1 MLPSTSTS
9 LFPNRTRPG
18 PRDAYCLRA
27 ADAARSLNY
36 RIKLFVFVL
45 CALAILFLLNTGH
58 SALNTISRLD
68 QVEAERDQWQ
78 RPTEVLHAL
87 DIKPGDVVVDLG
99 CGSGYF
105 ALRLSPQAGKDGRV
119 LAEDIRRLPLV
130 FLWFR
135 TILKSDRN
143 ITVVHGELTD
153 PHLPVQRVNE
163 VLIANTYHELTDSQ
177 VILVHVRQALVSGG
191 RLVVVDRAPNPADIS
206 SSRLAGHEISA
217 EQVEKELRRAQ
228 FEIVTLQ
235 NNFIDKDPDS
245 ESWWLIVARKP

>member
-1 MLPSTSTS
+1 
-9 LFPNRTRPG
+9 
-18 PRDAYCLRA
+18 
-27 ADAARSLNY
+27 LNY
-36 RIKLFVFVL
+36 RLKLLLFVL
-45 CALAILFLLNTGH
+45 GALAIFFLFNTGY

-78 RPTEVLHAL
+78 HPTEVLHAL

-105 ALRLSPQAGKDGRV
+105 ALRLSPQAGKNGRV
-119 LAEDIRRLPLV
+119 LGEDIRRLPLV

-135 TILKSDRN
+135 TILKNEHN
-143 ITVVHGELTD
+143 ITVVRGDATD
-153 PHLPVQRVNE
+153 PHLPPERVNE

-177 VILVHVRQALVSGG
+177 AILAHVRESLLPDG
-191 RLVVVDRAPNPADIS
+191 RLVVVDRAPKPSDIGAS
-206 SSRLAGHEISA
+206 PLAEHEISA

-235 NNFIDKDPDS
+235 NNFIDKDPDN

>member
-1 MLPSTSTS
+1 
-9 LFPNRTRPG
+9 
-18 PRDAYCLRA
+18 
-27 ADAARSLNY
+27 LNY

-45 CALAILFLLNTGH
+45 CALAIFFLFNTGY

-68 QVEAERDQWQ
+68 QVEAERDRWQ
-78 RPTEVLHAL
+78 HPTEVLHAL
-87 DIKPGDVVVDLG
+87 DIKAGNVVVDLG

-105 ALRLSPQAGKDGRV
+105 ALRLSSQVGKDGRV

-135 TILKSDRN
+135 TILKNERN
-143 ITVVHGELTD
+143 ITVIHGDVTD
-153 PHLPVQRVNE
+153 PHLPPGRVNE
-163 VLIANTYHELTDSQ
+163 ALIANTYHELTDSQ
-177 VILVHVRQALVSGG
+177 AILAHVRESLMPGG
-191 RLVVVDRAPNPADIS
+191 RLVVVDRAPKPSDIGAS
-206 SSRLAGHEISA
+206 PLAEHEISA

-235 NNFIDKDPDS
+235 NNFIDKDPDN

>member
-1 MLPSTSTS
+1 M
-9 LFPNRTRPG
+9 
-18 PRDAYCLRA
+18 
-27 ADAARSLNY
+27 NY
-36 RIKLFVFVL
+36 RLKLLLFSVCV
-45 CALAILFLLNTGH
+45 LAIFFLLNTGY

-68 QVEAERDQWQ
+68 QVEAERDRWQ
-78 RPTEVLHAL
+78 HPTEVLHAL
-87 DIKPGDVVVDLG
+87 DIKAGDVVVDLG

-105 ALRLSPQAGKDGRV
+105 ALRLSSQAGKNGRI

-135 TILKSDRN
+135 TILKNERN
-143 ITVVHGELTD
+143 ITVIHGDVTD
-153 PHLPVQRVNE
+153 PHLPPERVNG

-177 VILVHVRQALVSGG
+177 AIVAHVRESLMPGG
-191 RLVVVDRAPNPADIS
+191 RLVVVDRTPKPSDVGTS
-206 SSRLAGHEISA
+206 PLAEHEISA

-235 NNFIDKDPDS
+235 NNFIDKDPDN

>member
-1 MLPSTSTS
+1 
-9 LFPNRTRPG
+9 
-18 PRDAYCLRA
+18 
-27 ADAARSLNY
+27 LNY
-36 RIKLFVFVL
+36 RLKLLLFFL
-45 CALAILFLLNTGH
+45 CALVIFFLLNTGY

-78 RPTEVLHAL
+78 RPSEVLHAL
-87 DIKPGDVVVDLG
+87 DIKPGDLVVDLG

-135 TILKSDRN
+135 TILKNQRN
-143 ITVVHGELTD
+143 ITVIHGDVTD
-153 PHLPVQRVNE
+153 PQLPPGRVNE

-177 VILVHVRQALVSGG
+177 AILRHVRESLISSG
-191 RLVVVDRAPNPADIS
+191 RLVVVDRTPKPSDIRAAP
-206 SSRLAGHEISA
+206 LAEHEISA

-228 FEIVTLQ
+228 FEIVTLE
-235 NNFIDKDPDS
+235 NNFIDKDPDN

>member
-1 MLPSTSTS
+1 
-9 LFPNRTRPG
+9 
-18 PRDAYCLRA
+18 
-27 ADAARSLNY
+27 LND

-45 CALAILFLLNTGH
+45 CALAILFLLNTGY

-78 RPTEVLHAL
+78 HPVEVLHAL
-87 DIKPGDVVVDLG
+87 DIEPGDVVVDLG

-105 ALRLSPQAGKDGRV
+105 ALRLSSQVGKDGRV

-135 TILKSDRN
+135 TILKSERN
-143 ITVVHGELTD
+143 INVIHGDVTD
-153 PHLPVQRVNE
+153 PHLPAGRVNE

-177 VILVHVRQALVSGG
+177 AILRHVRESLISTG
-191 RLVVVDRAPNPADIS
+191 RLVVVDRAPNPADTGAS
-206 SSRLAGHEISA
+206 LAEHEISA
-217 EQVEKELRRAQ
+217 GQVEDELRRAQ

-235 NNFIDKDPDS
+235 DNFIDKDPDN

>member
-1 MLPSTSTS
+1 
-9 LFPNRTRPG
+9 
-18 PRDAYCLRA
+18 
-27 ADAARSLNY
+27 LNY
-36 RIKLFVFVL
+36 RVKLLLFFVCV
-45 CALAILFLLNTGH
+45 LAIFFLFNTGY

-68 QVEAERDQWQ
+68 QVEAERDRWQ

-135 TILKSDRN
+135 TILKSERN

-153 PHLPVQRVNE
+153 PHLPAQRVNE

-177 VILVHVRQALVSGG
+177 AILAHVRESLISSG
-191 RLVVVDRAPNPADIS
+191 RLVVVDRAPNQADVGA
-206 SSRLAGHEISA
+206 SRLAEHEISA
-217 EQVEKELRRAQ
+217 EQVENELRRAQ

-235 NNFIDKDPDS
+235 NNFIDKDPDN

>member
-1 MLPSTSTS
+1 M
-9 LFPNRTRPG
+9 
-18 PRDAYCLRA
+18 
-27 ADAARSLNY
+27 NY
-36 RIKLFVFVL
+36 RLKLLLFVL
-45 CALAILFLLNTGH
+45 CALFIFVLLNTGY

-68 QVEAERDQWQ
+68 QVETERDRWQ
-78 RPTEVLHAL
+78 RPGEVLRAL
-87 DIKPGDVVVDLG
+87 DIKPGDLVVDLG

-105 ALRLSPQAGKDGRV
+105 ALRLSPQAGKGGRI

-135 TILKSDRN
+135 TILKNDRN
-143 ITVVHGELTD
+143 ITVIHGDVTD

-177 VILVHVRQALVSGG
+177 AILRHVRESLISSG
-191 RLVVVDRAPNPADIS
+191 RLVVVDRAPNPADTAAS
-206 SSRLAGHEISA
+206 LAEHEISA
-217 EQVEKELRRAQ
+217 EQVEDELRRAH